1 MPLINQTKIYEGGG
15 GTEAPNS
22 SYSRNANFFS
32 KQTSAINNNSRS
44 SNISYNQEYHPEHTL
59 PMDPKLIKARIF

>member
-22 SYSRNANFFS
+22 SYSRNVNFFS
-32 KQTSAINNNSRS
+32 KQTSGIN
-44 SNISYNQEYHPEHTL
+44 
-59 PMDPKLIKARIF
+59 KLKVKKNKIHNE